1 MLMSFLLSDFYV
13 SFLSMPARRFG
24 RSPFLQLL
32 LTTKL
37 LLLCVSSLQVKLA
50 EQADIAVEASAR
62 AEQLEEDLAGL
73 RAEVAQ
79 VRPL

>member
-1 MLMSFLLSDFYV
+1 VL
-13 SFLSMPARRFG
+13 
-24 RSPFLQLL
+24 
-32 LTTKL
+32 
-37 LLLCVSSLQVKLA
+37 SLQVKLA

-79 VRPL
+79 VSGEQHVIQQFL

>member
-1 MLMSFLLSDFYV
+1 
-13 SFLSMPARRFG
+13 
-24 RSPFLQLL
+24 
-32 LTTKL
+32 
-37 LLLCVSSLQVKLA
+37 VKLA

-79 VRPL
+79 VSDTITCYTLLLCCFINLAGVQCR